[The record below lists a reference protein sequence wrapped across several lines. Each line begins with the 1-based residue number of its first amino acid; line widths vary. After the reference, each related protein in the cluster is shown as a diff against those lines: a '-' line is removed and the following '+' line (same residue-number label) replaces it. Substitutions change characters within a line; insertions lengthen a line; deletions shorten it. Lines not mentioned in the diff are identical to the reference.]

1 MTWGGLVR
9 AAELMLLAPSP
20 SFNLNYPQWIAAR
33 IEARTMISM
42 QCDEQRKTE
51 AEDDHRYHKVK
62 IGQDGPG
69 FIDRDH
75 PRPVDLLRSLPCTVL
90 LEHSISECPYR

>member
-1 MTWGGLVR
+1 
-9 AAELMLLAPSP
+9 
-20 SFNLNYPQWIAAR
+20 
-33 IEARTMISM
+33 M

-51 AEDDHRYHKVK
+51 AEDDHRYHKVN

-75 PRPVDLLRSLPCTVL
+75 PLPMVCFGLGSSWHHTVL
-90 LEHSISECPYR
+90 LEHSISEY